1 MTTNLIRT
9 INKIA
14 TSLGLEMQ
22 HSFLFEHIDS
32 ASLLEFDLTDLDCAL
47 LKGDNLNS
55 LMQLSKANFDA
66 VDFCYIDPPYNTRNK
81 FIYNDTRAGLQ
92 SDSFGTHSVWMSFML
107 PRLVIAHSLL
117 SETGFIAVSIDDYEQ
132 PYLRLMLDKIFGEE
146 NFTGNIVVCRSK
158 NGKGSNKGIAVNH
171 DYIVVY
177 SKSNKGQVVGLGDD
191 EAKYDQEDMHGRY
204 KVDGLFRKKGDA
216 SRRDDRPNMFYPLYY
231 DACGRVFGKRT
242 HEDQKEVFP
251 LDSKGIERRW
261 LWGPE
266 KAAQDCWKL
275 YASKNGVIYVKNYS
289 RHDKKIKIRSIWDD
303 NKYLTDRATVEIKEV
318 FGEKIFETPKPI
330 GLIEDLIASL
340 SGKDALVLDFFAG
353 TGTTAHAALNLNLV
367 DGGSRKVILAEQT
380 ARIPEHHIAFGFGH
394 RVISDI
400 TEARLRYLSE
410 NHPSYMYRSFGG
422 LDSLSDISCKE
433 RSDLHKPSSSDSA
446 AAFGSV

>member
-1 MTTNLIRT
+1 MTSNLIRT
-9 INKIA
+9 ISRIA
-14 TSLGLEMQ
+14 RSLGLEMQ
-22 HSFLFEHIDS
+22 QSFVFERINK
-32 ASLLEFDLTDLDCAL
+32 SLLLDFGRADFDCAL
-47 LKGDNLNS
+47 LKGDNLDA
-55 LMQLSKANFDA
+55 LTQLSNAKFTE

-81 FIYNDTRAGLQ
+81 FIYNDSRSGSLT
-92 SDSFGTHSVWMSFML
+92 DNFGTHSAWMSFML

-132 PYLRLMLDKIFGEE
+132 PYLRMMLDKIFGEE

-171 DYIVVY
+171 DYVVVY
-177 SKSNKGQVVGLGDD
+177 SKSNKSQVIGLGDD
-191 EAKYDQEDMHGRY
+191 EAKYDQEDIHGRY
-204 KVDGLFRKKGDA
+204 KIDGLFRKKGDA
-216 SRRDDRPNMFYPLYY
+216 SKRDDRPNMFYPLYY
-231 DACGRVFGKRT
+231 DDLGRVFSKRT
-242 HEDQKEVFP
+242 HKDQKEVFP
-251 LDSKGIERRW
+251 LDSKGVERRW

-266 KAAQDCWKL
+266 KSAQESWKL

-303 NKYLTDRATVEIKEV
+303 NKYLTDRATVEVKEI

-330 GLIEDLIASL
+330 GLIEDLIGSL

-367 DGGSRKVILAEQT
+367 DGGRRKVILAEQT
-380 ARIPEHHIAFGFGH
+380 AKIPEHHVAFAYGH

-400 TEARLRYLSE
+400 TETRLQYLSK
-410 NHPSYMYRSFGG
+410 NHPSYKYRGF
-422 LDSLSDISCKE
+422 LI
-433 RSDLHKPSSSDSA
+433 SDSA
-446 AAFGSV
+446 DDIEG